1 MKTLLLGID
10 DAGRGPVVGPMILA
24 GCLVDE
30 HIEEELRTLGVRDS
44 KQLTQKRREFLDEVI
59 KEKSFDHE
67 IVALSASE
75 IDSGIAGGTNLN
87 ELEAIACA
95 KIIDKINARSKSTD
109 PKIKIKVVI
118 DCPSN
123 SVLKWTDIL
132 KTYIKDLS
140 NLDIS
145 CEHKADQNH
154 ISVSAGSI
162 LAKSQREREMDKL
175 RKRYGAELGSGYSSD
190 PATKKFLEKNLK
202 IHENSGLFRKSWAT
216 WKDAESKS
224 KQQKLEF

>member
-30 HIEEELRTLGVRDS
+30 HIGEELRALGVRDS
-44 KQLTQKRREFLDEVI
+44 KQLTQKRREFLDEEI

-67 IVALSASE
+67 IISISPTE
-75 IDSGIAGGTNLN
+75 IDSGIAEGTNLN

-95 KIIDKINARSKSTD
+95 KIIDKINSRSKSTD
-109 PKIKIKVVI
+109 SEIKIKVVV

-123 SVLKWTDIL
+123 SILKWTDIL
-132 KTYIKDLS
+132 KRYIKDLS
-140 NLDIS
+140 NLEIS

-154 ISVSAGSI
+154 VSVSAASI

-175 RKRYGAELGSGYSSD
+175 RKRYGVELGSGYSSD
-190 PATKKFLEKNLK
+190 PATKKFLEKNIK
-202 IHENSGLFRKSWAT
+202 NHDK
-216 WKDAESKS
+216 
-224 KQQKLEF
+224 